1 VLISSFSFRWLKR
14 SFAHCFVSLKSYLNI
29 LPVLNTVILKPSA
42 NIQRLFFLASSFIKI
57 FLIPFTIFAIIKSI
71 PIMFH
76 KNIKLIIAGLI
87 IAVGFWQF
95 TESNIGNGIFLI
107 LLSAI
112 PIFLYFKNEFILLA
126 FLKLRKQ
133 DFAGAQKWLAH
144 IKNPETALVRK
155 QQGYFNYL
163 HGIMLSQTNINQAEK
178 YIKKTIELGLFMDTD
193 FAVAKL
199 NLAGVAMTRRRKLE
213 ATTLLNEAKKLDKQ
227 NMLKDQITMMKDQM
241 KKI

>member
-1 VLISSFSFRWLKR
+1 
-14 SFAHCFVSLKSYLNI
+14 
-29 LPVLNTVILKPSA
+29 
-42 NIQRLFFLASSFIKI
+42 
-57 FLIPFTIFAIIKSI
+57 
-71 PIMFH
+71 MFH

-87 IAVGFWQF
+87 LITSVWQF

-107 LLSAI
+107 LLSLI

-133 DFAGAQKWLAH
+133 DFEGAIKWLSY
-144 IKNPETALVRK
+144 IKNPEGALVQK

-163 HGIMLSQTNINQAEK
+163 HGIMNSQTNLQLAEK
-178 YIKKTIELGLFMDTD
+178 YFKKAIELGLSMDMD
-193 FAVAKL
+193 LAVAKL

-213 ATTLLNEAKKLDKQ
+213 ATNLLNEAKKLDKQ
-227 NMLKDQITMMKDQM
+227 GMLSDQIKMMKDQM

>member
-1 VLISSFSFRWLKR
+1 
-14 SFAHCFVSLKSYLNI
+14 
-29 LPVLNTVILKPSA
+29 
-42 NIQRLFFLASSFIKI
+42 
-57 FLIPFTIFAIIKSI
+57 
-71 PIMFH
+71 MFH
-76 KNIKLIIAGLI
+76 KNIKFIIAGLI
-87 IAVGFWQF
+87 IITGIWQF

-107 LLSAI
+107 LLSGI

-133 DFAGAQKWLAH
+133 DFEGAKKWLAY

-178 YIKKTIELGLFMDTD
+178 FFKKAIELGLSMDMD
-193 FAVAKL
+193 LAVAKL
-199 NLAGVAMTRRRKLE
+199 NLAGVAMSRRRKLE
-213 ATTLLNEAKKLDKQ
+213 ATALLNEAKKLDKQ
-227 NMLKDQITMMKDQM
+227 NMLKEQIAMMKEQM